1 MILHWHFDPVLFS
14 LGPLT
19 VRWYGLLFV
28 GGFYLGLMM
37 LQRIFRSE
45 GRDPAQAE
53 RLFMYAL
60 LGTVIGARLAHCL
73 FYEPAYYLAHP
84 LAILRIWEGGLASH
98 GGVAGLLIGLW
109 LGTRGL
115 VPRPAFLWLVDRVA
129 IPGAFVAVCIR
140 IANFLNS
147 EIVGLPT
154 SGRWGV
160 VFEAVDAQPRHPA
173 QLYEAAAYLLV
184 FGLLAWLYRR
194 FGARS
199 PHGLLSGVQLAH
211 ERGPEDVIDE
221 RRLAGA
227 RDAGHGAQ
235 DPEREADVD
244 VAQVVLAGAEDLEPA
259 GGLAPGLWDLDAVD
273 ARQEA
278 ARRRLRVLH
287 ELVRGALGDDVSAEL
302 PGAGSEVEHVVGGLD
317 GLLVVL
323 DDQDGVAQVAQ
334 TLQRA
339 HEAQVIALVQ
349 ADRRLVEH
357 VHDARQLA
365 AELRREP
372 DPLGLA
378 AR

>member
-73 FYEPAYYLAHP
+73 FYEPEYYLAHP

-109 LGTRGL
+109 LGARGL
-115 VPRPAFLWLVDRVA
+115 VPRPGFLWLIDRVA

-154 SGRWGV
+154 SGHWGV
-160 VFEAVDAQPRHPA
+160 VFEAIDALPRHPA

-184 FGLLAWLYRR
+184 FGVLAWLYRR
-194 FGARS
+194 HGART
-199 PHGLLSGVQLAH
+199 PHGLLSGVLLAAIFAARIAV
-211 ERGPEDVIDE
+211 EFVKTPQAAYENGQTFTVGQWLSVPFVLIGIGMAVRALRGPRPAVDTAGT
-221 RRLAGA
+221 AGA
-227 RDAGHGAQ
+227 G
-235 DPEREADVD
+235 
-244 VAQVVLAGAEDLEPA
+244 
-259 GGLAPGLWDLDAVD
+259 
-273 ARQEA
+273 
-278 ARRRLRVLH
+278 
-287 ELVRGALGDDVSAEL
+287 
-302 PGAGSEVEHVVGGLD
+302 
-317 GLLVVL
+317 
-323 DDQDGVAQVAQ
+323 
-334 TLQRA
+334 
-339 HEAQVIALVQ
+339 
-349 ADRRLVEH
+349 
-357 VHDARQLA
+357 
-365 AELRREP
+365 
-372 DPLGLA
+372 
-378 AR
+378 